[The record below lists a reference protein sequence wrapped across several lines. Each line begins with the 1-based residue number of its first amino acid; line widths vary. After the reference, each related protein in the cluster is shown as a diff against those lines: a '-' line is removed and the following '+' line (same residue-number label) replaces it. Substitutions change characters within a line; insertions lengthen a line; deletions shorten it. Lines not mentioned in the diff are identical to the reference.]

1 MWPVLALWIAQLHH
15 ADVPAPL
22 PTVEVSAQAQ
32 DGDADAPTTA
42 TRVRRATLGRAGP
55 GIDIAEVLPRIP
67 GVVANNRW
75 NFAQDT
81 QISIRGYGARA
92 SFGVRGVRLYVN
104 GIPATA
110 PDGQGQ
116 LSHAALDSADTV
128 EVVRGPLSAL
138 YGNASGGVIK
148 VDGRARGAPTGTLAN
163 LTWGTDFD
171 RAGVIW
177 RGVGE
182 RQALVVDA
190 SHLRYDGFR
199 PHSAAAR
206 DSLDVLWQR
215 AYEHWT
221 LSATLNALDAPRA
234 QDPLGLT
241 PEQFQL
247 DPDSTTTVAAQF
259 NTRKQTRQ
267 NQLGAAIQRVADG
280 ASPGVRLAVYA
291 GSREAE
297 QFLAIAPS
305 VQTNPLS
312 SGGVVDLERNFVGAE
327 LRAWREFD
335 VGGRPLTLTVGANA
349 DRLIEDRRGYE
360 NFVGSALGVRGA
372 LRRDERNRVSNTDWL
387 GIAEWRVAEQWL
399 LVAGVRGNRVRF
411 DTDDRYVTAENP
423 DDSGART
430 LRATVPAL
438 GVSVRPRADVRL
450 HASIARAT
458 ETPTVNELA
467 FSDNGAGGLNNSL
480 RAARS
485 TRREL
490 GVRWQPQRGARI
502 EAALFRDDTENDI
515 VVARSSGGRTSFRNL
530 RETRRQGL
538 EASMRWRPAKAWRG
552 MLSWT
557 VLDARARRDL
567 RACGQPQ
574 CPIVS
579 VSNRL
584 PAVPAR
590 FGFAELLWQP
600 NRDWR
605 LSAEARYAD
614 RMFADDTNRVATP
627 GYTVFNFS
635 AARRVDIGQRSM
647 FAFLR
652 VDNIADRRY
661 VGSVIVNEGSGR
673 YFEPAPGRT
682 WMLGLSAYWP

>member
-1 MWPVLALWIAQLHH
+1 M
-15 ADVPAPL
+15 
-22 PTVEVSAQAQ
+22 
-32 DGDADAPTTA
+32 
-42 TRVRRATLGRAGP
+42 RRSTLDRAGP

-81 QISIRGYGARA
+81 QISIRGYGART

-116 LSHAALDSADTV
+116 LSHAALDAADTV

-148 VDGRARGAPTGTLAN
+148 IDGRARGATPGTLAN
-163 LTWGTDFD
+163 LTAGTDFT
-171 RAGVIW
+171 RAGAIW
-177 RGVGE
+177 CGVGAT
-182 RQALVVDA
+182 QALVVDA
-190 SHLRYDGFR
+190 SRLRYDGFR
-199 PHSAAAR
+199 PHSAAQR

-215 AYEHWT
+215 AFDSWT
-221 LSATLNALDAPRA
+221 LSATANVLDAPRA

-241 PEQFQL
+241 PAQFAL
-247 DPDSTTTVAAQF
+247 DPDSTAAAATQF
-259 NTRKQTRQ
+259 DTRKRTQQ
-267 NQLGAAIQRVADG
+267 SQVG
-280 ASPGVRLAVYA
+280 ASLHHAGTGDSPGLRLAVYGGA
-291 GSREAE
+291 RAVE
-297 QFLAIAPS
+297 QFLSIPVSA
-305 VQTNPLS
+305 QTNPLS
-312 SGGVVDLERNFVGAE
+312 AGGAIDLERDFLGAE
-327 LRAWREFD
+327 LRVWREFD
-335 VGGRPLTLTVGANA
+335 AAGGPLTLTIGTNV
-349 DRLIEDRRGYE
+349 DRLIEHRRGYE
-360 NFVGSALGVRGA
+360 NFVGAALGVRGA
-372 LRRDERNRVSNTDWL
+372 LRRDERNRVVSSDWL
-387 GIAEWRVAEQWL
+387 GVAEWRLAEDWL

-411 DTDDRYVTAENP
+411 GTEDRYITPDNP

-438 GVSVRPRADVRL
+438 GVSVRARPDVRV

-467 FSDNGAGGLNNSL
+467 FSDSGAGGLNNTL

-485 TRREL
+485 TRREV
-490 GVRWQPQRGARI
+490 GVRWRPSRGARI

-515 VVARSSGGRTSFRNL
+515 VVSRSSGGRTSFRNL
-530 RETRRQGL
+530 RETRRQGA
-538 EASMRWRPAKAWRG
+538 ETQVRWRPAKNWRG
-552 MLSWT
+552 VLSWT
-557 VLDARARRDL
+557 WLDARARRDV

-574 CPIVS
+574 CPVVTVS
-579 VSNRL
+579 DRL

-605 LSAEARYAD
+605 MSVEARYAD
-614 RMFADDTNRVATP
+614 RMFADDVNRVATP
-627 GYTVFNFS
+627 GYTVFNLS
-635 AARRVDIGQRSM
+635 AARRLDVGERSV
-647 FAFLR
+647 FAFVR

-661 VGSVIVNEGSGR
+661 VGSVIVNEGNGR

-682 WMLGLSAYWP
+682 WMLGVSAYWP